1 MPDNS
6 ENQRIWSDVPAL
18 FAEKPLPAAGA
29 EVSLGENE
37 RRHVRALRL
46 RSGDRVMLLDG
57 AGGRAF
63 GRIGEFEKREVVVSV
78 EDSTLEEPEQG
89 VYIGLA
95 VGLLDDRSRCEYLYE
110 KCVELGV
117 NAVYPF
123 VGERTEGRFRRE
135 RLERIGLAALKQS
148 QRAWLPNLSDP
159 VNLDQLIVEVGAYH
173 QVLICHEVHRP
184 EDHLALRIR
193 EILRHTEANGPLRL
207 LVVVGPEGGLG
218 GSEVERLRRE
228 AGGVIVGLGGAR
240 LRAETA
246 AIVAVTVLATA
257 RDGISSNEH
266 R

>member
-1 MPDNS
+1 MPDYS
-6 ENQRIWSDVPAL
+6 ENQQIWSDVPAL
-18 FAEKPLPAAGA
+18 FAEKPLPAAGGEA
-29 EVSLGENE
+29 SLDENE
-37 RRHVRALRL
+37 CRHVRALRL
-46 RSGDRVMLLDG
+46 RGGDRVMLLDG

-63 GRIGEFEKREVVVSV
+63 GRIDEPGRRDVVVRV

-95 VGLLDDRSRCEYLYE
+95 VGVLDDRSRCEYLYE

-148 QRAWLPNLSDP
+148 QRVWLPSLSDP
-159 VNLDQLIVEVGAYH
+159 VDLDRLIVEAETYH
-173 QVLICHEVHRP
+173 RVLVCHEVHRP
-184 EDHLALRIR
+184 EDHLGLRIR
-193 EILRHTEANGPLRL
+193 GILEHAGANGPLRL

-218 GSEVERLRRE
+218 GSEVERLRSE
-228 AGGVIVGLGGAR
+228 AGGVVVGLGPAR

-257 RDGISSNEH
+257 RDGISSNE
-266 R
+266 RR